1 MKMECCSGYNP
12 VVLLVYIYTESERER
27 EREREVVC
35 CFIYRF
41 ISSCIYFDLGIYLS
55 IWIAYTHA

>member
-12 VVLLVYIYTESERER
+12 VVLLGER

-41 ISSCIYFDLGIYLS
+41 ISSCIYFDLDIYLS